1 MTPKPNRVLAV
12 AAMVFGLGTGE
23 SSSLAAEPGQ
33 VDSPDPQRLRRSI
46 DGPVTREAVTRSF
59 RSLMPVDAADDVGDQ
74 GGPTEVSVMLR
85 IEFAFDSAEL
95 TPAALRDLDEVAAGL
110 MDVEMADV
118 PITLEGHT
126 DATGQPAYNHRLS
139 RLRAEA
145 VQRHLI
151 RRGIAADRL
160 RAVGHGADHLLEDT
174 PATDGRQRRVEL
186 VFTF

>member
-1 MTPKPNRVLAV
+1 MTPIRVLAV
-12 AAMVFGLGTGE
+12 AAMVFGLGAGE
-23 SSSLAAEPGQ
+23 SSARVAEPGQ
-33 VDSPDPQRLRRSI
+33 ADSPDPRRLRRSI
-46 DGPVTREAVTRSF
+46 DGPLTKEALTRSF
-59 RSLMPVDAADDVGDQ
+59 RSLMPVDTADDVADQ
-74 GGPTEVSVMLR
+74 DSPTEVSVMLR

-95 TPAALRDLDEVAAGL
+95 TPVALRDLDEVAAGL
-110 MDVEMADV
+110 VDAEMADV

-126 DATGQPAYNHRLS
+126 DATGEPVYNRRLS

-160 RAVGHGADHLLEDT
+160 RAVGHGADHLLEDM
-174 PATDGRQRRVEL
+174 PPTDGRQRRVEL

>member
-1 MTPKPNRVLAV
+1 MRLRHFLAVLAV
-12 AAMVFGLGTGE
+12 FAGFGFG
-23 SSSLAAEPGQ
+23 SAEPVALFAGAGQ
-33 VDSPDPQRLRRSI
+33 AGSPDRQRLRRSI

-59 RSLMPVDAADDVGDQ
+59 RSLVPVEAPDDVGDK

-95 TPAALRDLDEVAAGL
+95 TPVALRDLEQVAAGL
-110 MDVEMADV
+110 IDAEMADV

-126 DATGQPAYNHRLS
+126 DASGEPDYNRRLS

-145 VQRHLI
+145 VRRDLI
-151 RRGIAADRL
+151 RHGIAADRL
-160 RAVGHGADHLLEDT
+160 RTAGHGADHPLDDM
-174 PATDGRQRRVEL
+174 PPTDSRQRRVEL